1 MIILIKSSTSELLSV
16 IKSLVDN
23 GHSVFISN
31 NGSKSFSGKVTSVS
45 DRSFNIEESEGFITY
60 FKTIKLV
67 GSDYFSNYFEDNLI
81 EINPEENVF
90 NIELK

>member
-1 MIILIKSSTSELLSV
+1 MITLIESSTSELISV

-23 GHSVFISN
+23 GHSVSISN
-31 NGSKSFSGKVTSVS
+31 NGSESFSGKVTSVS
-45 DRSFNIEESEGFITY
+45 GNSFNIEESEGFITH

-67 GSDYFSNYFEDNLI
+67 GSDYISNYFKDNLI